1 MCLRGECR
9 KLTADIMNEWL
20 LNNLLAFGLAFALTG
35 MLIPQILVIAFRKNL
50 FDGHDP
56 RKVHKGDV
64 PRLGGIA
71 FVPAIIFSV
80 LAVVGFGLNVY
91 NATMSEAL
99 ANTIVPLLFFIC
111 SLMLLFLVGIADDM
125 IGVRYG
131 AKFMFQILA
140 SVLIIGSGVWMSD
153 FYGLLGLRDVP
164 AWIGWP
170 MTILAVVYVVN
181 AINLIDG
188 IDGLAAGLAAL
199 ALCFYGSVFYFGGA
213 YIYSLV
219 AWSGFGSLLTFLY
232 YNVFGSASRRKKIF
246 MGDTGS
252 LTIGMLL
259 AFMALLLISDP
270 MDLERSTE
278 ISPMVIAVSPLLVP
292 LLDVVRV
299 FFRRLRKRKNP
310 FMPDRSHIHH
320 KLLALGMTPAAAL
333 TVILSFALLLLAL
346 NVWLSRLINVNILIL
361 TDIAIWTVGNMA
373 LTKAIRRR
381 ERQEGTSLY

>member
-1 MCLRGECR
+1 
-9 KLTADIMNEWL
+9 
-20 LNNLLAFGLAFALTG
+20 
-35 MLIPQILVIAFRKNL
+35 
-50 FDGHDP
+50 
-56 RKVHKGDV
+56 
-64 PRLGGIA
+64 
-71 FVPAIIFSV
+71 
-80 LAVVGFGLNVY
+80 
-91 NATMSEAL
+91 
-99 ANTIVPLLFFIC
+99 
-111 SLMLLFLVGIADDM
+111 
-125 IGVRYG
+125 
-131 AKFMFQILA
+131 
-140 SVLIIGSGVWMSD
+140 MSD

-199 ALCFYGSVFYFGGA
+199 ALCFYGSVFYIGGA

-219 AWSGFGSLLTFLY
+219 AWSGFGSLLPFLY

-333 TVILSFALLLLAL
+333 TVILSFVLLLLAL

-373 LTKAIRRR
+373 LTKAKRRR